1 MVASVVKREAVTY
14 LTNDF
19 KVSERR
25 ACHIFD
31 IHRSLIRYQ
40 SKRPEDVDLRKRLRK
55 LSVERRRFGY
65 RRLHVLLAREG
76 MQVNHKKLWRIYK
89 EEGLSVRKRGGRK
102 RAIGTRRPIFL
113 PSKVNERWSLD
124 FVSDSFM
131 DGRRF
136 RMLCIIDDYSR
147 ECLALVPD
155 TSIGGERLARELDKL
170 IDYRGKPDTIV
181 SDNGTEMTSN
191 AILRWQQNTNIN
203 WHYIAPGKPI
213 QNGLVES
220 FNGKLRDEC
229 LNEILFEDLHH
240 VRRILADWRHDY
252 NHVRP
257 HSSLNGLSP
266 YMALNKER
274 NKAIANQQELNKNIK
289 PRLYA

>member
-1 MVASVVKREAVTY
+1 MRIEA
-14 LTNDF
+14 
-19 KVSERR
+19 
-25 ACHIFD
+25 
-31 IHRSLIRYQ
+31 
-40 SKRPEDVDLRKRLRK
+40 
-55 LSVERRRFGY
+55 
-65 RRLHVLLAREG
+65 
-76 MQVNHKKLWRIYK
+76 
-89 EEGLSVRKRGGRK
+89 
-102 RAIGTRRPIFL
+102 
-113 PSKVNERWSLD
+113 
-124 FVSDSFM
+124 
-131 DGRRF
+131 
-136 RMLCIIDDYSR
+136 
-147 ECLALVPD
+147 
-155 TSIGGERLARELDKL
+155 ARELDKL
-170 IDYRGKPDTIV
+170 IDYRDKPHTIV

-203 WHYIAPGKPI
+203 WHYIAPGKPM

-240 VRRILADWRHDY
+240 VRKILSDWRHDY

-274 NKAIANQQELNKNIK
+274 NKAIANQHELDKNIK

>member
-1 MVASVVKREAVTY
+1 M
-14 LTNDF
+14 
-19 KVSERR
+19 
-25 ACHIFD
+25 
-31 IHRSLIRYQ
+31 
-40 SKRPEDVDLRKRLRK
+40 
-55 LSVERRRFGY
+55 
-65 RRLHVLLAREG
+65 
-76 MQVNHKKLWRIYK
+76 
-89 EEGLSVRKRGGRK
+89 
-102 RAIGTRRPIFL
+102 
-113 PSKVNERWSLD
+113 
-124 FVSDSFM
+124 
-131 DGRRF
+131 
-136 RMLCIIDDYSR
+136 
-147 ECLALVPD
+147 PD

-191 AILRWQQNTNIN
+191 AILRWQQDTHIN
-203 WHYIAPGKPI
+203 WHYIAPGKPM

-257 HSSLNGLSP
+257 HSSLNELSP
-266 YMALNKER
+266 YMTLNKER

>member
-1 MVASVVKREAVTY
+1 MVTSVVKREAVTY
-14 LTNDF
+14 LTDDF

-25 ACHIFD
+25 ACHILN

-40 SKRPEDVDLRKRLRK
+40 SKRPEDIDLRERLRK
-55 LSVERRRFGY
+55 LSVKRRRFGY

-102 RAIGTRRPIFL
+102 RAIGTRRPIVL

-191 AILRWQQNTNIN
+191 AILRWQQDTNIN
-203 WHYIAPGKPI
+203 WHYIAPGKPM

-252 NHVRP
+252 NHIRP

-274 NKAIANQQELNKNIK
+274 NKAIANQQELDLNIK